1 MSSRSLA
8 AALGYL
14 NWKYFGM
21 MIAVSVLVWRRGHAS
36 GRPAERRHVATVHA
50 RARPGAPGGRRHPRK
65 LRLSPAEFA
74 VGMRRDRPGD
84 DRQGRMGLDETQGVP
99 NLIRSHLMRKAIN
112 SAIRRDERERWRSRK
127 GYVRSVLRETC
138 SRNNIGCWPQPRG
151 RAVPITAAPDGVESF
166 QKPRLVRDW
175 ANRLLANDP
184 KVRATAEAAL
194 VQGATRS
201 LPLLRRFLDPGHED
215 LHVVTFEIIQ
225 RIGPPAIPLLVD
237 LLRHEWDSVRRNAAD
252 DLIDL
257 APHTE
262 RIQPALRRALRDED
276 SMVAGDA
283 ARALGALGKR
293 ASPSVGALVDT
304 LSHEDP
310 YVRIYAAEA
319 LASIGPNAAKATNA
333 LAEALGDPI
342 PGVRWAACEALAS
355 IGPAAQSAVPQL
367 IEALE
372 DEFLYVRIF
381 AAGALE
387 ASGRRHSRPER
398 R

>member
-1 MSSRSLA
+1 MLA
-8 AALGYL
+8 VAVIFAAGLSQG
-14 NWKYFGM
+14 
-21 MIAVSVLVWRRGHAS
+21 
-36 GRPAERRHVATVHA
+36 VALSQSPQPQTES
-50 RARPGAPGGRRHPRK
+50 
-65 LRLSPAEFA
+65 RLSRNPA
-74 VGMRRDRPGD
+74 
-84 DRQGRMGLDETQGVP
+84 
-99 NLIRSHLMRKAIN
+99 
-112 SAIRRDERERWRSRK
+112 
-127 GYVRSVLRETC
+127 
-138 SRNNIGCWPQPRG
+138 
-151 RAVPITAAPDGVESF
+151 
-166 QKPRLVRDW
+166 LVRDW

-194 VQGATRS
+194 VQGARRS

-237 LLRHEWDSVRRNAAD
+237 LLRHETDSIRRSAVSE
-252 DLIDL
+252 LVDL

-262 RIQPALRRALRDED
+262 WIQPALRRALRDED

-293 ASPSVGALVDT
+293 ASPSVGALVNT

-319 LASIGPNAAKATNA
+319 LASIGPNAAKATNT

-381 AAGALE
+381 AAGALGSIGPKAQSARE
-387 ASGRRHSRPER
+387 ALRAAANDPTLRERSRVGVESNRWGHICKACGVTRARAFRRASTPDDGDPHRQSSG
-398 R
+398 